1 LGFISDRPEFSE
13 LQVRIVESVT
23 MGAADCFSRVIGG
36 RKSGPMCAPDRLKNA
51 IRICQS
57 LMTDLEKV
65 LTVYHQIFERIWQ
78 IPAFNIVYMYYDG
91 QLTSTFKPVV
101 DSVIKTLISIL
112 ESIQASNHQIV
123 SLALEASGEVSQ
135 TLPNGHA
142 KQTEV
147 DTIAPR
153 LSMGTVL
160 FELYLCLQKFRKYLA
175 VE

>member
-1 LGFISDRPEFSE
+1 MGFISDRPEFSE

-57 LMTDLEKV
+57 LMIDLEKV
-65 LTVYHQIFERIWQ
+65 LNVYHQIFERIWQ
-78 IPAFNIVYMYYDG
+78 IPTFNIVYMYYDS

-101 DSVIKTLISIL
+101 DSVIKTLK
-112 ESIQASNHQIV
+112 SIQASNHQIV

-175 VE
+175 VK

>member
-1 LGFISDRPEFSE
+1 M
-13 LQVRIVESVT
+13 
-23 MGAADCFSRVIGG
+23 MGAADCFSRIIGG
-36 RKSGPMCAPDRLKNA
+36 RKPSTGLPLGAHDRLENA

-57 LMTDLEKV
+57 LITDLEEV
-65 LTVYHQIFERIWQ
+65 LSVYNQIFERIWQ

-142 KQTEV
+142 KQNEV

-153 LSMGTVL
+153 LAMGTVL
-160 FELYLCLQKFRKYLA
+160 FELYLCLQQFRKYLS
-175 VE
+175 VKSFLD